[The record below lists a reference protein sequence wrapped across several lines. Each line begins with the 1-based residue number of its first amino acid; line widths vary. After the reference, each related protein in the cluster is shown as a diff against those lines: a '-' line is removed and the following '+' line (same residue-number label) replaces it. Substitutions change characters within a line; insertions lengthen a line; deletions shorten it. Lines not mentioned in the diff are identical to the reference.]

1 MLEYLEPR
9 YELGLVTN
17 GSPAVQRSKVIASGL
32 NRFFGVIVVSGEVGA
47 GKPDSRPFLAAL
59 NQLAS
64 APDEA
69 VMVGNT
75 VERDI
80 AGAKSLDMK
89 AILIDRESTTKRP
102 SIADVVVESLS
113 ELPGVLLRLQP

>member
-1 MLEYLEPR
+1 
-9 YELGLVTN
+9 
-17 GSPAVQRSKVIASGL
+17 
-32 NRFFGVIVVSGEVGA
+32 
-47 GKPDSRPFLAAL
+47 
-59 NQLAS
+59 
-64 APDEA
+64 
-69 VMVGNT
+69 MVGNT